1 MKSLWQHFFLQSS
14 PNIKQFFR
22 LLWKHTLKAKLLWLF
37 LGHFLENLGYIL
49 FCHLVTL
56 VVNHLSLHQENKVL
70 TNSPQVENT
79 SEPGS
84 AFPSCACCSTS
95 SRQSEAGPPSPSS
108 PPRPSRARFE
118 RCRSQRPRTWTR
130 SRASPDESV
139 FWIDLLGFAR
149 SETAKQD

>member
-1 MKSLWQHFFLQSS
+1 MKAYFESKT
-14 PNIKQFFR
+14 IV
-22 LLWKHTLKAKLLWLF
+22 ALF
-37 LGHFLENLGYIL
+37 GPFLENLGYIL